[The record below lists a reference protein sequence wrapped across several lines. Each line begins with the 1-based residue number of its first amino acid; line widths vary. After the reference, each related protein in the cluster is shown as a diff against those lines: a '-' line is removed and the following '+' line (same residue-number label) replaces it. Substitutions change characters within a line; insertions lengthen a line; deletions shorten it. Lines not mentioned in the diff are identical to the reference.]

1 VNDAADLYVPAPV
14 LECQPPPELTGTARA
29 VLALLG
35 KEDAGVWVPC
45 PRVLH
50 EVSASA
56 NRVRAVLRQLAAC
69 GWAERRYRIGPQP
82 LLVYRLTETGRAH
95 GGD

>member
-1 VNDAADLYVPAPV
+1 MNDTAVYVPAPV
-14 LECQPPPELTGTARA
+14 LERQPPPELTGTALA

-35 KEDAGVWVPC
+35 KQGAEAWVPC

-50 EVSASA
+50 EVPASA

-69 GWAERRYRIGPQP
+69 GWAERRYRIAPQP
-82 LLVYRLTETGRAH
+82 LLVYRLTGTGRAY
-95 GGD
+95 GGV